1 MKALLSLDC
10 CRDFLSISFPAT
22 RKCDRN
28 CQSYPAA
35 KDIILV
41 PVVRRRGSDMSGGDA
56 YCVLGSLTVVIHLL

>member
-1 MKALLSLDC
+1 MKVLLSRDC

-28 CQSYPAA
+28 RQPYPAA

-41 PVVRRRGSDMSGGDA
+41 PVVRRRGSDLTGGDA
-56 YCVLGSLTVVIHLL
+56 YCVLGSLTAVIHLL